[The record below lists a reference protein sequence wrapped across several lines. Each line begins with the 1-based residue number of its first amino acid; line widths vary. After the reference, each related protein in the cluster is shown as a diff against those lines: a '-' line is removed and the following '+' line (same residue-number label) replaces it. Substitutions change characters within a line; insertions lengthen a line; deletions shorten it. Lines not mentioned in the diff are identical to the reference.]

1 MFYPNLFVTVGCLI
15 HDTTHLELR
24 IVAMLYA
31 ILLGRTL
38 ENYLMYKELDNYMK
52 VFFVRHG
59 QTNYNVLDLCN
70 DDTTK
75 DVHLTDLGKQQAE
88 IVRNKIKN
96 IDLDIVII
104 SELPRTK
111 ETASIITKNHKV
123 EFKIDS
129 RINDRKTGFD
139 SKPVSD
145 FFKALEPD
153 IFNLKFN
160 DGESFQEEKKRVHSF
175 LEELKLLNY
184 GNVLVVAHSEI
195 LQIINGYYNNLSD
208 QEMWNT
214 KIDNCQVL
222 EVDI

>member
-1 MFYPNLFVTVGCLI
+1 
-15 HDTTHLELR
+15 
-24 IVAMLYA
+24 
-31 ILLGRTL
+31 
-38 ENYLMYKELDNYMK
+38 MK

-70 DDTTK
+70 NDPSK

-88 IVRNKIKN
+88 KVGDKIKN
-96 IDLDIVII
+96 IDFDLVII

-111 ETASIITKNHKV
+111 ETASIIAKDHRV

-145 FFKALEPD
+145 FFKALESD

-160 DGESFQEEKKRVHSF
+160 NGESFQEEKERVYSF
-175 LEELKLLNY
+175 LEELKSLNY
-184 GNVLVVAHSEI
+184 KNILVVTHNEI
-195 LQIINGYYNNLSD
+195 LQIINGYYKNFSD

>member
-1 MFYPNLFVTVGCLI
+1 
-15 HDTTHLELR
+15 
-24 IVAMLYA
+24 
-31 ILLGRTL
+31 
-38 ENYLMYKELDNYMK
+38 MK
-52 VFFVRHG
+52 IFFVRHG
-59 QTNYNVLDLCN
+59 QTNYNILDLCN
-70 DDTTK
+70 DNPTK

-88 IVRNKIKN
+88 IVGDKIKN
-96 IDLDIVII
+96 IDLDLVII

-111 ETASIITKNHKV
+111 ETNSIITKNHQV

-160 DGESFQEEKKRVHSF
+160 NGESFKEEKQRVYSF
-175 LEELKLLNY
+175 LSELKSLNY
-184 GNVLVVAHSEI
+184 KNILVVTHSEI
-195 LQIINGYYNNLSD
+195 LQIINGYYKNLSD
-208 QEMWNT
+208 QKMWNT

>member
-1 MFYPNLFVTVGCLI
+1 
-15 HDTTHLELR
+15 
-24 IVAMLYA
+24 
-31 ILLGRTL
+31 
-38 ENYLMYKELDNYMK
+38 MK

-59 QTNYNVLDLCN
+59 QTNYNVLGLCN
-70 DDTTK
+70 DNPNK

-88 IVRNKIKN
+88 KVADKIKN
-96 IDLDIVII
+96 IHIDLVII

-111 ETASIITKNHKV
+111 ETASIITKNHQV

-139 SKPVSD
+139 SEPVSN

-160 DGESFQEEKKRVHSF
+160 DGESFQEEKKRVHDF
-175 LEELKLLNY
+175 LRELKSLKLEI
-184 GNVLVVAHSEI
+184 VLVVTHSEI
-195 LQIINGYYNNLSD
+195 LQIINGYYNNLSN
-208 QEMWNT
+208 QKMWST

-222 EVDI
+222 EVEI